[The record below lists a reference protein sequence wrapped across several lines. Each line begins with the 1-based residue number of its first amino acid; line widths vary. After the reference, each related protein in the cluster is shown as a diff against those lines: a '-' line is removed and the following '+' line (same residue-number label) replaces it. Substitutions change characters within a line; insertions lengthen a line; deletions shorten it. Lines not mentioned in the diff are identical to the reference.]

1 MPETNVVS
9 ETKYATRIY
18 LGVRATEDEAG
29 RTAARVYQEF
39 LSRLRRTAPTVREL
53 RLEMEMPAPRK
64 DAEGVYY
71 CWSTLK
77 AVVPDDLTH
86 PAATNARDAWRR
98 ILREVFN
105 AACHQHHEVVHHTSS
120 YVQLTREVLPGEES
134 QAEAAPVEQKPK
146 EMIPIKV
153 ILGGKEYS
161 VEIPKDENLLD
172 GVNEKGVGVK
182 WDCKSGVCDTCKVKV
197 LAGGENLSAPNDN
210 EKNMLGDLINKGYR
224 LCCQVT
230 AHGSCTIEQ

>member
-1 MPETNVVS
+1 VPETNVVS

-18 LGVRATEDEAG
+18 LGVRATADEAG
-29 RTAARVYQEF
+29 RTAARVYQDF
-39 LSRLRRTAPTVREL
+39 LGRLRRTAPTVREL
-53 RLEMEMPAPRK
+53 RLDMEMPAPRK
-64 DAEGVYY
+64 EDEGVFT

-77 AVVPDDLTH
+77 AIVPDDLTH

-98 ILREVFN
+98 ILRETFN
-105 AACHQHHEVVHHTSS
+105 ASCHQHHEAVHHTSS

-134 QAEAAPVEQKPK
+134 EAEAAPVEQKPK
-146 EMIPIKV
+146 EMIPVKV

-172 GVNEKGVGVK
+172 GVNEKGVAVK
-182 WDCKSGVCDTCKVKV
+182 WDCKSGVCDTCKIKV
-197 LAGGENLSAPNDN
+197 VAGAENLSAPNDA
-210 EKNMLGDLINKGYR
+210 EKNMLGDLVNKGHR

-230 AHGSCTIEQ
+230 AHGPCTIEQ